1 MEKNANK
8 NNMLIKVSV
17 FTVLFFL
24 NFCEVK
30 SQVFSKGVYIG
41 DTTCTV
47 QCYFENSDRKLIDTI
62 CLRSCIFI
70 KFQIDRSGKPINIE
84 FNNLA
89 PISLRSF
96 VTSVLE
102 STAGKWIFTNKK
114 IRKRVRRNEF
124 ILLPIAFSLFSSKC
138 LTRESSLE
146 NILGMFNFE
155 PAITLTGVPIYPA
168 YTKASYF
175 NGILLNPVLLISRYN

>member
-1 MEKNANK
+1 MEKNAKK
-8 NNMLIKVSV
+8 NNMLIKISV
-17 FTVLFFL
+17 LTVLVFL
-24 NFCEVK
+24 NFSEIK

-47 QCYFENSDRKLIDTI
+47 QCFFENSDRKFIDTI

-70 KFQIDRSGKPINIE
+70 KFQIDRSGKPINIV

-89 PISLRSF
+89 AISLRSF

-102 STAGKWIFTNKK
+102 STAGKWIFTSKK
-114 IRKRVRRNEF
+114 IRKRIRRNEF
-124 ILLPIAFSLFSSKC
+124 ILLPIAFSFFSSKC
-138 LTRESSLE
+138 VTKDSSLE

-155 PAITLTGVPIYPA
+155 PAINLPGEPIYPA
-168 YTKASYF
+168 YSKASYF
-175 NGILLNPVLLISRYN
+175 NGILLNPVLLVSRYN